1 MISYIKPVIKRVNLL
16 QPEEQKAAVMV
27 IANVIFVTVL
37 ASITVTCLL
46 LKFI

>member
-1 MISYIKPVIKRVNLL
+1 MLSYIKPVIRRVNLL
-16 QPEEQKAAVMV
+16 QPEEQKTAALV
-27 IANVIFVTVL
+27 IANVIFITVL

>member
-1 MISYIKPVIKRVNLL
+1 MLNYIKPVIQRVNLL
-16 QPEEQKAAVMV
+16 NPEEQKTAALV
-27 IANVIFVTVL
+27 IANVIFITVL